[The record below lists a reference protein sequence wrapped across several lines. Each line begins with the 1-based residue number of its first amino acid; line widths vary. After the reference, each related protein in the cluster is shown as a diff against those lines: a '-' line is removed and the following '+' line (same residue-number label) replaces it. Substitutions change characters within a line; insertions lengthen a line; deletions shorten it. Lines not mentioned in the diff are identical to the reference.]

1 LTRTIVIAVG
11 TPSLVPGA
19 LKCFDG
25 WNQDLAGDEVMRSF
39 PEVPS
44 ARLSGLCL
52 SLLIAAAALPAKAQT
67 AAPPKQQTPAPDRCL
82 ALARN
87 HDPAA
92 PLLHRARFELA
103 SLKPYQVR
111 LTYHGHS
118 TFTIESPKGI
128 TASTDY
134 NDYVRPTGTPVIAT
148 MNVAHST
155 HYTDA
160 PDPEIRHV
168 LRGWNPDGD
177 AAAIHDLTVE
187 DLRVRNVPTN
197 IRSGYTVSSGRYG
210 NSIFVFEVAG
220 FCIAHLGH
228 LHHTLTTQQLAQI
241 GQMDI
246 VLVPVD
252 GSYTLDMAGTLE
264 VLKALKARTV
274 IPMHWFSGFSLGV
287 FMEAA
292 KAEFEVVQHAD
303 PSFVFSRDLMPE
315 KPRVLVM
322 PPGG

>member
-1 LTRTIVIAVG
+1 MRSISKV
-11 TPSLVPGA
+11 
-19 LKCFDG
+19 
-25 WNQDLAGDEVMRSF
+25 LAG
-39 PEVPS
+39 
-44 ARLSGLCL
+44 L
-52 SLLIAAAALPAKAQT
+52 SLAATVALFAYHAMAQTPAPAKPQA
-67 AAPPKQQTPAPDRCL
+67 QTPAPDRCL
-82 ALARN
+82 ALAHNDR
-87 HDPAA
+87 PA
-92 PLLHRARFELA
+92 PSLIHRARFQLA
-103 SLKPYQVR
+103 SLKPYQAR

-134 NDYVRPTGTPVIAT
+134 NDYVRPGATPTIIT

-155 HYTDA
+155 HYTDT
-160 PDPEIRHV
+160 PDPGIRHV

-177 AAAIHDLTVE
+177 AAAIHDLTVQ
-187 DLRVRNVPTN
+187 DMRVRNVPTN

-228 LHHTLTTQQLAQI
+228 LHHTLTTQQLTQI

-252 GSYTLDMAGTLE
+252 GSFTLDMAGTLE
-264 VLKALKARTV
+264 VLRALKARTV

-287 FMEAA
+287 FTEAM
-292 KAEFEVVQHAD
+292 KADFEVIQNPD
-303 PSFVFSRDLMPE
+303 PSIVFSRDQMPI

>member
-1 LTRTIVIAVG
+1 MRSISQV
-11 TPSLVPGA
+11 
-19 LKCFDG
+19 
-25 WNQDLAGDEVMRSF
+25 LAGIGLAAVMGL
-39 PEVPS
+39 S
-44 ARLSGLCL
+44 AHH
-52 SLLIAAAALPAKAQT
+52 ALAQAPAPAKP
-67 AAPPKQQTPAPDRCL
+67 AAPTPAPDRCL
-82 ALARN
+82 ALA
-87 HDPAA
+87 HHQQPAA
-92 PLLHRARFELA
+92 PRLHRARFERA
-103 SLKPYQVR
+103 SLKPYQLR

-118 TFTIESPKGI
+118 TFTIESPKGV

-134 NDYVRPTGTPVIAT
+134 NDYVRPGSTPTIVT

-155 HYTDA
+155 HYTDT
-160 PDPEIRHV
+160 PDPGIRHV

-177 AAAIHDLTVE
+177 AAAIHDLTVQ
-187 DLRVRNVPTN
+187 DMRVRNVPTN
-197 IRSGYTVSSGRYG
+197 IRSGYSVSSGRYG

-246 VLVPVD
+246 VMVPVD
-252 GSYTLDMAGTLE
+252 GSFTLDMAGTLE

-287 FMEAA
+287 FMEAV
-292 KAEFEVVQHAD
+292 KAEFEVVQNPD
-303 PSFVFSRDLMPE
+303 PSIVFSRDQMPI

>member
-1 LTRTIVIAVG
+1 MAW
-11 TPSLVPGA
+11 P
-19 LKCFDG
+19 
-25 WNQDLAGDEVMRSF
+25 
-39 PEVPS
+39 
-44 ARLSGLCL
+44 
-52 SLLIAAAALPAKAQT
+52 AAAQTPAPAE
-67 AAPPKQQTPAPDRCL
+67 PQQPSPAPDRCL

-87 HDPAA
+87 EA
-92 PLLHRARFELA
+92 PSGPLFQRARFELA
-103 SLKPYQVR
+103 SLKPYQIR

-118 TFTIESPKGI
+118 TFTLESPKGVAV
-128 TASTDY
+128 TTDY
-134 NDYVRPTGTPVIAT
+134 NDYVRPPVTPVIAT

-155 HYTDA
+155 HYTDS
-160 PDPEIRHV
+160 PDPGIRHV

-177 AAAIHDLTVE
+177 APAIHDLTVE

-197 IRSGYTVSSGRYG
+197 IRSSYGGPTSGRFG

-220 FCIAHLGH
+220 FCVAHLGH
-228 LHHTLTTQQLAQI
+228 LHHALTTQQLAQI

-252 GSYTLDMAGTLE
+252 GSYTLDLAGMLE
-264 VLKALKARTV
+264 VLKNMKARTI

-292 KAEFEVVQHAD
+292 KDHFEVVEN
-303 PSFVFSRDLMPE
+303 PSPTITFSRDQMPE
-315 KPRVLVM
+315 KPRLIVM

>member
-1 LTRTIVIAVG
+1 
-11 TPSLVPGA
+11 
-19 LKCFDG
+19 
-25 WNQDLAGDEVMRSF
+25 MRSF
-39 PEVPS
+39 SEVPA
-44 ARLSGLCL
+44 ARLPGLCL
-52 SLLIAAAALPAKAQT
+52 CLLIVAATTPAKAQI
-67 AAPPKQQTPAPDRCL
+67 AAPPKQPSPAQDRCL
-82 ALARN
+82 ALARD

-92 PLLHRARFELA
+92 PLLHQARFELA

-118 TFTIESPKGI
+118 TFTIESPKGV

-134 NDYVRPTGTPVIAT
+134 NDYVRPSATPVIAT

-155 HYTDA
+155 HYTDT
-160 PDPEIRHV
+160 PDPGIRHV

-264 VLKALKARTV
+264 VLSAMKARTV

-287 FMEAA
+287 FMEAV
-292 KAEFEVVQHAD
+292 KTEFEVVEHPD
-303 PSFVFSRDLMPE
+303 SSIVFSRDQMPA
-315 KPRVLVM
+315 KPRLLIM